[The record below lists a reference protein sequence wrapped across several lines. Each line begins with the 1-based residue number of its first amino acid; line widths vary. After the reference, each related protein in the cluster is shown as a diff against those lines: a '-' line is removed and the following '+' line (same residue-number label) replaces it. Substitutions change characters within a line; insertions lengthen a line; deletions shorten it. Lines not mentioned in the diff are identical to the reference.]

1 MLLLLLLYYY
11 CGATTLLVIPRF
23 TREKGY
29 VYKAI
34 NRERGNSCLPKVK
47 EAFLFLFFIFYCY
60 FYFFLS
66 FYFFPCQPPPIRFCY
81 PPIANL

>member
-47 EAFLFLFFIFYCY
+47 EAFLFFIFY
-60 FYFFLS
+60 FLLLLL
-66 FYFFPCQPPPIRFCY
+66 FIYLYFFPCQPPPIRFCY